1 MDNPEDLITSVE
13 CKFDL
18 FVWRVVGNKTLCKYI
33 GIQLMQILTRSAV
46 LTFFTVDKNYLERGK
61 LKSSETSEVV

>member
-18 FVWRVVGNKTLCKYI
+18 FVSRVVGNKTLCKYI
-33 GIQLMQILTRSAV
+33 GIQLITIDYIYPTYNL
-46 LTFFTVDKNYLERGK
+46 
-61 LKSSETSEVV
+61 